1 MIKFE
6 VQYYPPG
13 SSNICKI
20 IVEATDV
27 EMAAQIDEYVSDSAQ
42 QNLFRLLCLT
52 ERVCLVAKGVG
63 CREKDKLLCGSS
75 KRKTAMDTFAAAKH
89 GCKRNRPCAA
99 EGGAI
104 L

>member
-27 EMAAQIDEYVSDSAQ
+27 EMAAQIVMNMFQIPRNKIY
-42 QNLFRLLCLT
+42 CLT
-52 ERVCLVAKGVG
+52 ERGCLVAKGVG
-63 CREKDKLLCGSS
+63 CREKDKLLCGSA
-75 KRKTAMDTFAAAKH
+75 KRETAMDTFAAAKH